1 MKNLTVTTK
10 ANDVDKK
17 GRVVVAVNGI
27 GIEDSQGDISLPGSF
42 DNTLKNDMARMKWL
56 YNHDYTQLLGVPIEG
71 AEKDGNLVM
80 TGQLNMEKQMC
91 RDVYADYK
99 LMAEY
104 GRTLEHSI
112 GVQAIKRNP
121 SNRKEVVEWKMY
133 EYSTLAFLG
142 SNPQTFLVDIKTAT
156 PNEVRKAIEV
166 IQAALKQ
173 PEYSD
178 MRLNKFDMNLR
189 LLLKKASGSGRIV
202 RCPCCGELVDYD
214 EQEETTVSQQVMDHA
229 RRFTEWV
236 VNDSVYE
243 RIREL
248 TPEIQAEVSA
258 ILDAIGLSGM
268 KSKSLTD
275 ILAYVRC
282 PHCWSRIYSTDIAE
296 AEQPTEKGGDPGK
309 EEKEPKDEE
318 TSEETEDESEGKDE
332 NDKEEE
338 EEDKKKSFS
347 ALLGSIANKIK

>member
-1 MKNLTVTTK
+1 MKNLTVKTK
-10 ANDVDKK
+10 TNDVDGK
-17 GRVVVAVNGI
+17 GRVVVAANGI

-42 DNTLKNDMARMKWL
+42 DNTLKNDIMRMKWL

-71 AEKDGNLVM
+71 EEKDGNLVM

-121 SNRKEVVEWKMY
+121 SNHKEVVEWKMY

-142 SNPQTFLVDIKTAT
+142 SNPRTFLVDIKTAT
-156 PNEVRKAIEV
+156 PQQVKKAIEV
-166 IQAALKQ
+166 IRHALKQ

-178 MRLNKFDMNLR
+178 ERLNKFDMDLK
-189 LLLKKASGSGRIV
+189 LLLKKVNGEGRIV

-214 EQEETTVSQQVMDHA
+214 EQEEITVSDQVKEHA
-229 RRFTEWV
+229 RLYTEWV
-236 VNDSVYE
+236 VNDTVYD

-248 TPEIQAEVSA
+248 SPEIQAEVSA
-258 ILDAIGLSGM
+258 ILDAIGLGGM
-268 KSKSLTD
+268 KSKSITD

-282 PHCWSRIYSTDIAE
+282 PHCWSRIYSTDIASLSE
-296 AEQPTEKGGDPGK
+296 TTEK
-309 EEKEPKDEE
+309 
-318 TSEETEDESEGKDE
+318 SEEPGKDE
-332 NDKEEE
+332 SSENTDDEDEE
-338 EEDKKKSFS
+338 KKKSFS
-347 ALLGSIANKIK
+347 SFLSGLTNKIK